1 MDRQSI
7 ITACLSVFP
16 YSMNFCFYL
25 AINFLPSLI
34 YISPGTVCST
44 FIPLMLYMQDFV
56 SLLGTITFSIPV
68 AVSAPPFRFHKSF
81 QPSACWYS
89 GKAEVGT
96 RTSKSIICEFE
107 KCGDAGGIIDKD
119 ITLFKLLSEKFGE
132 LPI

>member
-44 FIPLMLYMQDFV
+44 FIPLMLYMQDFF
-56 SLLGTITFSIPV
+56 SLLGTVIFSIPV
-68 AVSAPPFRFHKSF
+68 AVSAPPFSSTSLSILR
-81 QPSACWYS
+81 P
-89 GKAEVGT
+89 VG
-96 RTSKSIICEFE
+96 I
-107 KCGDAGGIIDKD
+107 AV
-119 ITLFKLLSEKFGE
+119 KLKLVQE
-132 LPI
+132 LPNS